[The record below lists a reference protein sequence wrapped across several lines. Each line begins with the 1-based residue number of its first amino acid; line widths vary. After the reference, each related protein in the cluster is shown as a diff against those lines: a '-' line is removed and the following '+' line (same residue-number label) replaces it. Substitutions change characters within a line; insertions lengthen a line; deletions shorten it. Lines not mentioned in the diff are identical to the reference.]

1 MARRRRQN
9 AGAKFAAAV
18 IVMTVL
24 GLSGY
29 IRLPALFWLSLGAF
43 VAVVIAIWAI
53 NRRPSLS
60 PATAKPTAIA
70 PDTSTWSLELLKAL
84 DWKRFEE
91 LCTWYFQESGHT
103 AKVTGAGAD
112 GGVDIWIY
120 DAADAGTV
128 SGVAQCKAWTD
139 KQVGVKEVRELFG
152 VMNHVGCRYGV
163 FFGMSGFTGE
173 ARSFA
178 ANKEIDLVS
187 AEQLLDLIAVLPR
200 EVQDDRI
207 VSIRRFFCA
216 GQSTCGLPV
225 PALAVHSSLFQKN
238 RTQPRLP
245 PQLLPLTAT
254 RNARVPV

>member
-1 MARRRRQN
+1 VPI
-9 AGAKFAAAV
+9 AV
-18 IVMTVL
+18 
-24 GLSGY
+24 
-29 IRLPALFWLSLGAF
+29 
-43 VAVVIAIWAI
+43 
-53 NRRPSLS
+53 
-60 PATAKPTAIA
+60 
-70 PDTSTWSLELLKAL
+70 DTSTWSLELLKCL

-163 FFGMSGFTGE
+163 FFGMSGFTIE

-200 EVQDDRI
+200 EVQDKLLERATSGDYATPSCPSCGIKLVVRT
-207 VSIRRFFCA
+207 A
-216 GQSTCGLPV
+216 GKGARAGRQFWGCS
-225 PALAVHSSLFQKN
+225 N
-238 RTQPRLP
+238 YPRCKYKM
-245 PQLLPLTAT
+245 
-254 RNARVPV
+254 N